1 MHSQEKRRKKEK
13 KMRDIKVGERV
24 VLVESDWLYDDGQ
37 EPRGVVVRDLGQGG
51 FVILWDDGEE
61 GSVSE
66 EQLAHE

>member
-1 MHSQEKRRKKEK
+1 
-13 KMRDIKVGERV
+13 MRDIKVGERV

>member
-1 MHSQEKRRKKEK
+1 MYNAFTRETKEK